1 MRRPFQLVEA
11 FAQEFVAILIAN
23 LRPRRMLAEQNP
35 RSRALIFAQ
44 QMGLIR
50 IVTAKIKKPE
60 RFSIYFIMVAGP
72 AESPLEKIPIANI
85 AARIVRDFL
94 RFLWSQND

>member
-1 MRRPFQLVEA
+1 
-11 FAQEFVAILIAN
+11 
-23 LRPRRMLAEQNP
+23 
-35 RSRALIFAQ
+35 
-44 QMGLIR
+44 MGLIR